1 MTTTDLTRSLI
12 YLDLNDVDGLI
23 DIARYGVMPM
33 ATNPATQ
40 QLIQRLAIGIITQ
53 VLGDKAMTT
62 AVGKGQIDP
71 ENDEERPLFE
81 GRPALAV
88 YPLTPLQ
95 QVDPP
100 MN

>member
-1 MTTTDLTRSLI
+1 
-12 YLDLNDVDGLI
+12 
-23 DIARYGVMPM
+23 M
-33 ATNPATQ
+33 ATNPTTE

-62 AVGKGQIDP
+62 AVGKGQIDL
-71 ENDEERPLFE
+71 EDDKERPLFE
-81 GRPALAV
+81 GRAALAV

-95 QVDPP
+95 QVEPP